1 MAKSLKKHS
10 PALQLLIILGLYTGS
25 IIVITIFDI
34 IASPVLSGYG
44 YGDLLKADSS
54 IPEVITAWKILTF
67 IEPVLMYMIPALLF
81 AMMVSRR
88 PIEWLHLDKSTR
100 LGPAVFVTLFI
111 LAALP
116 LSGLLYDW
124 NATWG
129 IAKESVLDEEHGMTI
144 SGAIRRMP
152 NFGSLLIGLLLYS
165 AIPAIARICF
175 FFGVLQNTLVRMV
188 PKAPWIAIIITSVIF
203 SVSYFDWKWLAPM
216 ILIGIQ
222 FGAIYYLTGNLW
234 LSILGNFIT
243 SGYDWVESYLNQIG
257 LIQED
262 PLHPSA
268 TPWYTA
274 FISLI
279 ITVGLLW
286 FVRKR
291 MPKPVAIVVVK
302 EYETDIESIG
312 K

>member
-1 MAKSLKKHS
+1 MKKSLKKHS

-25 IIVITIFDI
+25 IVVITIFDI

-54 IPEVITAWKILTF
+54 IPEVITAWKVLTF

-81 AMMVSRR
+81 AMMVSRQ

-100 LGPAVFVTLFI
+100 LGPAIFVILFI

-116 LSGLLYDW
+116 LSGLLFDW

-129 IAKESVLDEEHGMTI
+129 IAKVDEEQGMAI
-144 SGAIRRMP
+144 AKAIRVMP
-152 NFGSLLIGLLLYS
+152 DFGSLLISLLLYA

-175 FFGVLQNTLVRMV
+175 FFGVLQNVLVRML
-188 PKAPWIAIIITSVIF
+188 PKTPWIAIIITSVIF
-203 SVSYFDWKWLAPM
+203 TVSYFDWKWLAPM
-216 ILIGIQ
+216 ALIGFQ

-234 LSILGNFIT
+234 LSILGNFVT
-243 SGYDWVESYLNQIG
+243 TGYDWVESYLNQVG

-268 TPWYTA
+268 TPWHTA

-279 ITVGLLW
+279 ITAGLLW
-286 FVRKR
+286 YVRKR
-291 MPKPVAIVVVK
+291 IPRPVAVVGVK